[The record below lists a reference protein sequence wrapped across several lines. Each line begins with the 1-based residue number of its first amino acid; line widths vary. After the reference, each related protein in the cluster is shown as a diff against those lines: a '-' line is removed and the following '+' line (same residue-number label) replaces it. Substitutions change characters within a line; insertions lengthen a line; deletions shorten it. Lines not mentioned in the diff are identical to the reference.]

1 MHSAGQGPPWLAAL
15 PAAAQADR
23 VLGAVL
29 GVREGFLPVWFPPMP
44 DPTRWV
50 GRALRGAAIAT
61 QLVRS
66 DQRGCRQ
73 VGAIVVQ
80 ARGEART
87 GVGVLQGWAGA
98 PAIGAG
104 GAPEARAAPLERAVV
119 LGQRSSGWVGGYG
132 TGAALVLINGYV
144 LGVRALA
151 GGPDWAGTGSG
162 LPTGSPG
169 MARVRR
175 YRQSIALASCR
186 TGAGAVA

>member
-1 MHSAGQGPPWLAAL
+1 M
-15 PAAAQADR
+15 
-23 VLGAVL
+23 
-29 GVREGFLPVWFPPMP
+29 
-44 DPTRWV
+44 
-50 GRALRGAAIAT
+50 
-61 QLVRS
+61 
-66 DQRGCRQ
+66 
-73 VGAIVVQ
+73 GAIVVQ
-80 ARGEART
+80 ARGGVRT

-132 TGAALVLINGYV
+132 TGAALVIINCYV

-162 LPTGSPG
+162 LPAGSPG
-169 MARVRR
+169 MARMRGT
-175 YRQSIALASCR
+175 RQSIALASCR